1 MFGGFVNEPLEG
13 VNFPGCLLTLA
24 FGCEV
29 NQPLLCVTFPVS
41 LLTSMFGSFM
51 EVNSI
56 SCCWA

>member
-1 MFGGFVNEPLEG
+1 MFGGFVSEPLEG

-41 LLTSMFGSFM
+41 LLTSMFGSCVV
-51 EVNSI
+51 VNSI
-56 SCCWA
+56 TRC